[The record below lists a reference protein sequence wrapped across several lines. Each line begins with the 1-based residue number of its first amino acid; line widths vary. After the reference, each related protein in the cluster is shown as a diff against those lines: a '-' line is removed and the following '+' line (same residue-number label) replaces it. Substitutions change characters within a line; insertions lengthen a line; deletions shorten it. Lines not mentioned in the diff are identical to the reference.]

1 MNGDRV
7 SRQAFGNECLAGN
20 PSQITNMRCNMND
33 ATKKIPFLRKTT
45 EWDEGGRKGIVQF
58 LLGNGQY
65 VEVNEAD
72 ISPENRYRL
81 MIHGISQK
89 LGDSCASFSK
99 DLKYGEAYQELQEL
113 SDLLAT
119 PDWSRKREGAG
130 RQAREDLIE
139 ALAKLK
145 KQEVDV
151 VRAAVEKADE
161 ATLKKW
167 AKNSTV
173 DAEIQAIRKRRADQ
187 AKKQS
192 ADTIDD
198 IDLGI

>member
-1 MNGDRV
+1 MEN
-7 SRQAFGNECLAGN
+7 
-20 PSQITNMRCNMND
+20 T
-33 ATKKIPFLRKTT
+33 TKKIPFLRKTT

-89 LGDSCASFSK
+89 LGDSCAAFSK
-99 DLKYGEAYQELQEL
+99 DSNFAAAYQEL
-113 SDLLAT
+113 SDLAVLLTT
-119 PDWSRKREGAG
+119 PDWSRKRDGAG
-130 RQAREDLIE
+130 KQSREDLIE

-145 KQEVDV
+145 KQEVEV
-151 VRAAVEKADE
+151 VRIAVERADE

-192 ADTIDD
+192 QDTIDD